1 MRFISILAIAAVL
14 PGLAQSPDGGAWQEL
29 TPPLAWAAQDPADSL
44 YREARSALNRGSY
57 TRAAY
62 LFAEVYGRH
71 PRSSYAADSYYWE
84 AWAQYRSGTNAS
96 LEAARSA
103 LLAQQ
108 AAHPNART
116 RDDAVSLLARV
127 NAQLAQRG
135 DARAA
140 AEVQAMAEAT
150 TRRADAVADLE
161 KARARTES
169 ARSSL
174 VSRTACREQR
184 NDERV
189 AALDALLQ
197 MDSDRAMPILEKIMA
212 RRDEASTCLRRRAVF
227 LISQQRGSERML
239 LDAVRADPDAE
250 VREQAVFWLGQAGG
264 DRAVIALDSLLKTSA
279 DAAVQDKAI
288 FALSQIGSAGANR
301 ALRDYAVRPG
311 APLKLRENAIFWL
324 GQTGG
329 GNNIEFLQGIY
340 RSSTERAIK
349 DKIVFAV
356 SQQSGSDA
364 RAWLLSIARDTRE
377 DLEIRKRAIFW
388 IAQSGGTGLPELFSL
403 YDRIEERAI
412 REQLIFAY
420 SQRQERGA
428 VDKLI
433 EIARSDKDPELRK
446 KAIFW
451 LSQSRDPR
459 VAVFLE
465 EMLTKP

>member
-1 MRFISILAIAAVL
+1 MRILMLLTLAAGL
-14 PGLAQSPDGGAWQEL
+14 PALAQVPGGDGLQS
-29 TPPLAWAAQDPADSL
+29 TPPAAWAAQDPADSL
-44 YREARSALNRGSY
+44 YREARSALNRSSY

-71 PRSSYAADSYYWE
+71 PRSSYAADAYYWE

-96 LEAARSA
+96 LEAARTA
-103 LLAQQ
+103 LLAQR

-116 RDDAVSLLARV
+116 RDDATSLLARI

-140 AEVQAMAEAT
+140 AEVQALAEAT
-150 TRRADAVADLE
+150 TRQAGAVAELDA
-161 KARARTES
+161 ARARAES
-169 ARSSL
+169 ARTR

-197 MDSDRAMPILEKIMA
+197 MDSDRAMPILQKIMA
-212 RRDEASTCLRRRAVF
+212 RRDEGSTCLRRRAVF
-227 LISQQRGSERML
+227 LISQQGGSEAML
-239 LDAVRADPDAE
+239 LDAVRSDPDPE

-264 DRAVIALDSLLKTSA
+264 ERAVTALDSLLKSSG

-288 FALSQIGSAGANR
+288 FALSQIGSTSANR
-301 ALRDYAVRPG
+301 ALRDYAVRTG
-311 APLKLRENAIFWL
+311 APIKLRESAIFWL

-329 GNNIEFLQGIY
+329 GSNIEFLQGIF
-340 RSSTERAIK
+340 SSSSERAIK

-356 SQQSGSDA
+356 SQQGGTEA
-364 RAWLLSIARDTRE
+364 QAWLLGIARDGRE
-377 DLEIRKRAIFW
+377 DIDIRKRAIFW

-403 YDRIEERAI
+403 YDRIDEREI

-420 SQRQERGA
+420 SQRKERGA

-433 EIARSDKDPELRK
+433 EIARSDNDPELRK
-446 KAIFW
+446 KAMFW

-459 VAVFLE
+459 VAQFLE
-465 EMLTKP
+465 EILSKP

>member
-1 MRFISILAIAAVL
+1 MRFITMLAIAAAL
-14 PGLAQSPDGGAWQEL
+14 PGLAQFPDGAGG
-29 TPPLAWAAQDPADSL
+29 PPAAWAAQDPADSL
-44 YREARSALNRGSY
+44 YREGRSALNRGSY

-84 AWAQYRSGTNAS
+84 AWAQYRNGTNAS
-96 LEAARSA
+96 LEAARTA
-103 LLAQQ
+103 LMAQR

-116 RDDAVSLLARV
+116 RDDATALLARV

-140 AEVQAMAEAT
+140 SEVQALAEAT
-150 TRRADAVADLE
+150 TQQADALAERDA
-161 KARARTES
+161 ARARAERDRG
-169 ARSSL
+169 RS
-174 VSRTACREQR
+174 VSKSACREQR

-197 MDSDRAMPILEKIMA
+197 MDSDRAMPILQKIMA

-227 LISQQRGSERML
+227 LISQQRGSETML
-239 LDAVRADPDAE
+239 LDAVRSDPDAE

-264 DRAVIALDSLLKTSA
+264 DRAVTALDSLLKSSG

-288 FALSQIGSAGANR
+288 FALSQIGSTNANR
-301 ALRDYAVRPG
+301 ALRDYAVRAG
-311 APLKLRENAIFWL
+311 APIKLRESAIFWL

-329 GNNIEFLQGIY
+329 GNNIEFLQGIF
-340 RSSTERAIK
+340 RSSSERAIK

-356 SQQSGSDA
+356 SQQGGA
-364 RAWLLSIARDTRE
+364 EAQAWLLNIARDNRE

-388 IAQSGGTGLPELFSL
+388 ISQSGGTGLPELFAL
-403 YDRIEERAI
+403 YDRIDERAI

-420 SQRQERGA
+420 SQRKERGA

-433 EIARSDKDPELRK
+433 EIARGDAEPELRK

-459 VAVFLE
+459 VAEFLE
-465 EMLTKP
+465 DLLSKP